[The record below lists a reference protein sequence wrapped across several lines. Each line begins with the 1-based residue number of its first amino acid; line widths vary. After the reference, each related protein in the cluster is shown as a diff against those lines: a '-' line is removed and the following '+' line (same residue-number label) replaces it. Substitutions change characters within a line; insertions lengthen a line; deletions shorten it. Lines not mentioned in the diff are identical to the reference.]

1 MVERELSIFIVLANV
16 VLLIFI
22 GGIVFF
28 IIQYRKRKLI
38 YESEKKMLNEQHTQ
52 ELLSTQ
58 LESQQQTMQ
67 DIGREIHDNVGQ
79 KITLASIYLK
89 KISHRNK
96 APELADKFEEIN
108 KILNESLQDLRQ
120 LSQSL
125 VQPQFAQ
132 HNLVE
137 LLQNEASKINQLG
150 ICRVS
155 IDSQLTDFQL
165 NVMTKNTLFRLSQEF
180 IQNSLKHAKCKHIQ
194 IKIQEE
200 SDNLVLELSDDG
212 IGFDIQKQSVGIGL
226 SNMQRR
232 AESLGAKYS
241 FQSEIGK
248 GTSVKIILPANN

>member
-1 MVERELSIFIVLANV
+1 MVERELSIFIVLANI

-89 KISHRNK
+89 QISHRNK

-108 KILNESLQDLRQ
+108 KILNESLHDLRQ

-125 VQPQFAQ
+125 VQPHFAQ

-137 LLQNEASKINQLG
+137 LLQSEALKVNQLG

-155 IDSQLTDFQL
+155 IDSQPTDIQL
-165 NVMTKNTLFRLSQEF
+165 NVITKNTLFRLSQEF

-194 IKIQEE
+194 IKLHEE
-200 SDNLVLELSDDG
+200 EDILMIELIDDG
-212 IGFDIQKQSVGIGL
+212 IGFDTEKQSAGIGL

-241 FQSEIGK
+241 FHSEIGK
-248 GTSVKIILPANN
+248 GTSVKIILSTKN